1 MNSLPDDRTPRNK
14 ALKAWVASAFSLAR
28 LPRGIFAV
36 AAGFS
41 LLVSVY
47 WLIFAS
53 DLYVSEAHVIIQR
66 TELNGSSA
74 PDIGSLLSGVVSSPN
89 ASDQLLLRDHLLSRD
104 MLANLDARLELRK
117 HFSDW
122 RRDPF
127 SRIWFDD
134 MPLERFQAYMAGRVL
149 VDYDEYTGVLV
160 IRALAFDPETAHA
173 MGAALVEE
181 GERHMNGMAHALAN
195 EQVGF
200 LEGQVRQLSERSM
213 AARRSLLDFQ
223 DRNALSSP
231 ASAAQTL
238 EGIIGRME
246 SQLSDLQTRRTA
258 LLGYLVP
265 ASPSVKELDLQIA
278 ATRQQIDLEGKRLA
292 SPDGNTL
299 NRRLEEYQRLELE
312 AAFAQD
318 LYKTALAAL
327 ERGRIEAIRTLKK
340 VSVLQA
346 PSRPEYPLEPRRFYN
361 AGVFLLI
368 SLLVAGI
375 LNLVVVIVRD
385 HRD

>member
-1 MNSLPDDRTPRNK
+1 MNSPLEDRIQPKKGLQASVISVLTP
-14 ALKAWVASAFSLAR
+14 AR
-28 LPRGIFAV
+28 LPRSIFGSAFGV
-36 AAGFS
+36 S
-41 LLVSVY
+41 LLAAVY
-47 WLIFAS
+47 WLVLAS
-53 DLYVSEAHVIIQR
+53 DLYVSESHVIIQR

-74 PDIGSLLSGVVSSPN
+74 PDISSLLSGAGPN
-89 ASDQLLLRDHLLSRD
+89 ASDQLLLRDHLLSLD
-104 MLANLDARLELRK
+104 MLANLDARLGLRK

-122 RRDPF
+122 RRDPL
-127 SRIWFDD
+127 SRIWFED
-134 MPLERFQAYMAGRVL
+134 MPLERFRAYMSSRVR

-160 IRALAFDPETAHA
+160 IRALAFDPQTAHA

-181 GERHMNGMAHALAN
+181 GERHMNAMAHALAN
-195 EQVGF
+195 EQVSF
-200 LEGQVRQLSERSM
+200 LEGQVRQLGERSM
-213 AARRSLLDFQ
+213 ATRRALLDFQ

-231 ASAAQTL
+231 ANAAQTL

-258 LLGYLVP
+258 LLGYLVSS
-265 ASPSVKELDLQIA
+265 SPSVKELDLQIA

-327 ERGRIEAIRTLKK
+327 ERGRIEAVRTLKK

-346 PSRPEYPLEPRRFYN
+346 PSLPGYPLEPRRLYN
-361 AGVFLLI
+361 SIVFLLV
-368 SLLVAGI
+368 SMVLAGI
-375 LNLVVVIVRD
+375 LNLIVVIVRD

>member
-1 MNSLPDDRTPRNK
+1 MNSPPDERTPQNK
-14 ALKAWVASAFSLAR
+14 GLKAWVSSAFSIAR
-28 LPRGIFAV
+28 LPRGIFGV
-36 AAGFS
+36 AIGCS

-66 TELNGSSA
+66 TELNGSST
-74 PDIGSLLSGVVSSPN
+74 PDIGSLLSGAVSGPN

-104 MLANLDARLELRK
+104 MLVNLDVRLELRK

-134 MPLERFQAYMAGRVL
+134 MPLERFQAYMAGRML

-160 IRALAFDPETAHA
+160 IRALAFDPDTAYA

-278 ATRQQIDLEGKRLA
+278 ATRQQIDMEGKRLA

-312 AAFAQD
+312 AVFAQD

-361 AGVFLLI
+361 TGVFLLI

>member
-1 MNSLPDDRTPRNK
+1 MNSPLDDRTPRNK
-14 ALKAWVASAFSLAR
+14 ALKALVKSAFSLAR
-28 LPRGIFAV
+28 LPRGIFSV
-36 AAGFS
+36 AIGCS

-66 TELNGSSA
+66 TELNGSST
-74 PDIGSLLSGVVSSPN
+74 PDIGSLLSGAVSGPN

-104 MLANLDARLELRK
+104 MLVNLDGRLELRK

-127 SRIWFDD
+127 SRTWFDD
-134 MPLERFQAYMAGRVL
+134 MPLERFQAYMAGRML

-160 IRALAFDPETAHA
+160 IRALAFDPDTAYA

-223 DRNALSSP
+223 NRNALSSP

-278 ATRQQIDLEGKRLA
+278 ATRQQIDLESKRLA

-299 NRRLEEYQRLELE
+299 NRMLEEYQRLELE
-312 AAFAQD
+312 AVFAQD

-361 AGVFLLI
+361 SSVFLLI